1 MLEALYPFGRRLL
14 ALLSKL
20 GDAGGGTSILQ
31 WQVLQRGTGVHVRS
45 LCDHQLH
52 SGEAMSAFYVLCN
65 IDGIDVWN
73 EMKQGY

>member
-20 GDAGGGTSILQ
+20 GDAGGGMSILQ
-31 WQVLQRGTGVHVRS
+31 WQVLQWGMGVHVRS
-45 LCDHQLH
+45 LCNHQLR
-52 SGEAMSAFYVLCN
+52 SGEVMSTFYVLCN
-65 IDGIDVWN
+65 VDGINVWN